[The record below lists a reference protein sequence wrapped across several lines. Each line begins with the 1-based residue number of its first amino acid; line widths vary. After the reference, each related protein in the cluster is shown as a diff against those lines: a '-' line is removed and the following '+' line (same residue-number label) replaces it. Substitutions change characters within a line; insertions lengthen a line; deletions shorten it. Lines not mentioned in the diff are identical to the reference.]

1 MKDGEELIYTPPNT
15 KPKKRKRK
23 DRVTWFNP
31 PYNKNTKTP
40 VAKEVLKLISKHF
53 PKGSELGKL
62 FNRSTV
68 KVSYCTTRNI
78 AQHISAHNKKILAE
92 KKNPKP
98 KTCN

>member
-1 MKDGEELIYTPPNT
+1 MIRIKQMLVQGIPTSFGHII
-15 KPKKRKRK
+15 KHA
-23 DRVTWFNP
+23 
-31 PYNKNTKTP
+31 PYNKNKKTC
-40 VAKEVLKLISKHF
+40 VAKEVLKLISKRF
-53 PKGSELGKL
+53 KKGSELGKL

-78 AQHISAHNKKILAE
+78 AQHISAHNNKILAE